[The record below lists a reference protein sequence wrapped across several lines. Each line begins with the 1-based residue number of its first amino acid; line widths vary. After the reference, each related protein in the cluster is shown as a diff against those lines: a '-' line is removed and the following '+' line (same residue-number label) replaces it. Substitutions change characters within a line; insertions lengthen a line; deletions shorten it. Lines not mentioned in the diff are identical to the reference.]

1 MHARRLAALLALSAA
16 TGAALAQAAEP
27 CPVAGEAVQ
36 WVADWCMATL
46 QTDDEIA
53 ASDCIAR
60 HPVSAFASGCAAKRH
75 FKRELCRVLRGP
87 QAGADALRACVADPQ
102 VMGRTVREGGVG
114 GR

>member
-1 MHARRLAALLALSAA
+1 MSVRRLAALLAIA
-16 TGAALAQAAEP
+16 GAPSFAQPAPPCAVPGEP
-27 CPVAGEAVQ
+27 VH

-60 HPVSAFASGCAAKRH
+60 HPVSAFASGCAAKLH
-75 FKRELCRVLRGP
+75 FKRELCRLLRGA
-87 QAGADALRACVADPQ
+87 QATPEALQACVDDPQ

>member
-1 MHARRLAALLALSAA
+1 MHARRLAALLALA
-16 TGAALAQAAEP
+16 GARAFAQPAPCAVPGEP
-27 CPVAGEAVQ
+27 VQ

>member
-1 MHARRLAALLALSAA
+1 MRGRRLAALLALA
-16 TGAALAQAAEP
+16 GAPAFAQPAPPCAVPGEP
-27 CPVAGEAVQ
+27 VQ

-53 ASDCIAR
+53 ASDCVAR
-60 HPVSAFASGCAAKRH
+60 HPVSAFASGCAVKLH
-75 FKRELCRVLRGP
+75 FKRELCRVLRPDG
-87 QAGADALRACVADPQ
+87 GAEALRSCVADPQ